1 MKLFTWYAGLEAQF
15 KAVAALVLIGLLVI
29 VAATAFHFV
38 DAAFEE
44 AETKGAAIERTQ
56 MQGKA
61 IENVEKANAA
71 AAKYRTDPL
80 QRDAECLRDARNP
93 EDC

>member
-1 MKLFTWYAGLEAQF
+1 MKLIAWFSGLEAQF
-15 KAVAALVLIGLLVI
+15 KAFAVLALIGLLVI
-29 VAATAFHFV
+29 GAATAFHFV

-44 AETKGAAIERTQ
+44 VETKGAAIERTNA
-56 MQGKA
+56 QGKV

-71 AAKYRTDPL
+71 AAKYRTDPV
-80 QRDAECLRDARNP
+80 QRDADCLRDARNP